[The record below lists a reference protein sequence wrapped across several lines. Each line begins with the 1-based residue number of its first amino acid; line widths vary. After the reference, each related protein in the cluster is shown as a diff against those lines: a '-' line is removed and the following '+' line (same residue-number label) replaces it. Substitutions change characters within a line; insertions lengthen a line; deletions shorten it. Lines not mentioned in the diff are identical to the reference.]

1 MTNEKRLEKSSIISD
16 AVSETCVGDLIPR
29 FDPQVSSNGLG
40 CYSLKSGANDTLN
53 GLTSLNRLGLNF
65 SDPYVTNGLMD
76 PGYCI
81 KYCSDYL
88 FQYAALRKGTECR
101 CGGINTLQNYTLVS
115 DVICGFNCTFPT
127 LKGNVTYKCGGN
139 ESYTIYEAKP
149 RNNVISPNSL
159 TIDQKLDLMLNLSS
173 NKYYQE
179 CIEDSQTC
187 GQRVLNGAWDEKSG
201 MTIDRCM
208 DFCISQNNSFK
219 YAGLE
224 TGTQC
229 FCASDYNK
237 IRLVSLE
244 RCSATCPGNISQ
256 ICGGS

>member
-1 MTNEKRLEKSSIISD
+1 MTNKKELEKTNIISD
-16 AVSETCVGDLIPR
+16 VVSETCVDGLIPR

-53 GLTSLNRLGLNF
+53 GLALLNRPGLTF
-65 SDPYVTNGLMD
+65 SNTYVVNGLMD
-76 PGYCI
+76 PGLCI

-115 DVICGFNCTFPT
+115 DAICSFNCTFPT

-159 TIDQKLDLMLNLSS
+159 TIDQKLNLMRNLSD
-173 NKYYQE
+173 NGRYQG
-179 CIEDSQTC
+179 CIEDSQIC
-187 GQRVLNGAWDEKSG
+187 SQRVLNGA
-201 MTIDRCM
+201 
-208 DFCISQNNSFK
+208 
-219 YAGLE
+219 
-224 TGTQC
+224 
-229 FCASDYNK
+229 
-237 IRLVSLE
+237 
-244 RCSATCPGNISQ
+244 
-256 ICGGS
+256 